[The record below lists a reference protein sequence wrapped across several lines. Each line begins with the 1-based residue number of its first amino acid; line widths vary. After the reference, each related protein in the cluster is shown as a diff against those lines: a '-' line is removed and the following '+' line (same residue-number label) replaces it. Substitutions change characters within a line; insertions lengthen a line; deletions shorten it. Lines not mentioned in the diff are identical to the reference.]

1 MRDPKKLA
9 IRRISWSDG
18 VSTRGRCVQSR
29 QAHAASVIG
38 RAASRQLRRP
48 VNRLLGASR
57 KEVTVVQYDEFIR
70 SVAQGAD
77 IPWQDAERLTAAT
90 LQTLAER
97 ITGGEANDLAAQLP
111 LELKPHLTGVREE
124 AEQFDVDTFV
134 ARVADRDGT
143 DPDQALAHVGAVFAT
158 LREAV
163 TAGELDDV
171 AAQLPDGLRD
181 LVGFH

>member
-9 IRRISWSDG
+9 IRRISWSVG
-18 VSTRGRCVQSR
+18 VSTRGRSVQSR
-29 QAHAASVIG
+29 QAHAARVIG
-38 RAASRQLRRP
+38 RAASRQLRRA
-48 VNRLLGASR
+48 VKRLLGASR
-57 KEVTVVQYDEFIR
+57 KEVTVVHYDEFIR

-77 IPWQDAERLTAAT
+77 IPWEDAERLTVAT
-90 LQTLAER
+90 LRTLAER
-97 ITGGEANDLAAQLP
+97 ITGGEADDLAAQLP

-124 AEQFDVDTFV
+124 AEQFEVDTFV
-134 ARVADRDGT
+134 ARVADRAGT
-143 DPDQALAHVGAVFAT
+143 DPGQALAHVGAVFAT

-163 TAGELDDV
+163 TAGDLDDI